1 MKYAGLIVLLLWGCT
16 KDSVR
21 QEEKILM
28 NSQWVVTAFTVEPG
42 WMHPQDSV
50 LITDL
55 LLATEACARDDY
67 YTFDAN
73 GIYTHHRGELRC
85 NSTEPESTTSR
96 WTLSR
101 NDGKLWLSIA
111 GTPYYEVEVQRLEEG
126 RMNWYLDFLPLGDGV
141 SRSAKMTLEKRRS

>member
-21 QEEKILM
+21 QEEKLLM
-28 NSQWVVTAFTVEPG
+28 NSQWQVTAFTVDPG
-42 WMHPQDSV
+42 WLHPQDSV

-73 GIYTHHRGELRC
+73 GIYTHHRGQLRC
-85 NSTEPESTTSR
+85 NSTEPESTNSR

-101 NDGKLWLSIA
+101 NNGKLWLSIA
-111 GTPYYEVEVQRLEEG
+111 GTPYYEVEMLTLVEG
-126 RMNWYLDFLPLGDGV
+126 RMTWYIDFLPLGDGV
-141 SRSAKMTLEKRRS
+141 SRSAKMTLEAR